1 MASRTPTQLGVDV
14 LFMDFDG
21 VLHPADVQA
30 SGPKHSP
37 QIELRAPGHQ
47 LFENVEFL
55 EWALSNYPH
64 VSIVLSS
71 SWCLHY
77 GLEFAKGQLTPG
89 LQARV
94 IGTTFDPS
102 NPLLWRMPKMSRWDQ
117 IGCNLARVNPRRWLA
132 VDDDGI
138 AWPTQERDKLVL
150 TPAELGLQCPRA
162 RIELIARLAT
172 HFS

>member
-1 MASRTPTQLGVDV
+1 MASRTPTPKGIDV
-14 LFMDFDG
+14 LLVDFDG
-21 VLHPADVQA
+21 VLHPADVHA

-37 QIELRAPGHQ
+37 QIELRALGHQ

-77 GLEFAKGQLTPG
+77 GLEYARRQLTPG
-89 LQARV
+89 LQSRV
-94 IGTTFDPS
+94 IGTTFEPG
-102 NPLLWRMPKMSRWDQ
+102 NPLLWRMPKMSRWGQ
-117 IGCNLARVNPRRWLA
+117 ISCDLARRNPRRWLA

-150 TPAELGLQCPRA
+150 TPAALGLQCPKA
-162 RIELIARLAT
+162 QSDLIARLAA
-172 HFS
+172 HFE